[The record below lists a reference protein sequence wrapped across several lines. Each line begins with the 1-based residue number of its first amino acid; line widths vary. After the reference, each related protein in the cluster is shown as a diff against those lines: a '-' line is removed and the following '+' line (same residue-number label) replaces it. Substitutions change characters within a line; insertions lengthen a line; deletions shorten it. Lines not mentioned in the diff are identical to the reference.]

1 MRSKDQAYVYAFT
14 FKELL
19 SACAH
24 WMKQNIHVAVPGRNW
39 TLFRCVFWPRYHV
52 QSTIAQNFCYGW
64 GSYTLHSLMR
74 CSCIFAAC
82 MSPVLNGSFAL
93 QCFES
98 RRIMQQNNVW
108 FLPGIAVCFFY
119 NRMASQTHKNKVHPH
134 KYVLQG
140 YLKEEDKTELLG
152 IQPKQLQVH
161 VTVILLPYL
170 TGVYN
175 DVNICRLHVT
185 KLTV

>member
-1 MRSKDQAYVYAFT
+1 
-14 FKELL
+14 
-19 SACAH
+19 
-24 WMKQNIHVAVPGRNW
+24 MKADKLCNRI
-39 TLFRCVFWPRYHV
+39 
-52 QSTIAQNFCYGW
+52 
-64 GSYTLHSLMR
+64 
-74 CSCIFAAC
+74 IFDFY
-82 MSPVLNGSFAL
+82 LG
-93 QCFES
+93 
-98 RRIMQQNNVW
+98 
-108 FLPGIAVCFFY
+108 LPDVFFY

-140 YLKEEDKTELLG
+140 YIKEEVKTELLG